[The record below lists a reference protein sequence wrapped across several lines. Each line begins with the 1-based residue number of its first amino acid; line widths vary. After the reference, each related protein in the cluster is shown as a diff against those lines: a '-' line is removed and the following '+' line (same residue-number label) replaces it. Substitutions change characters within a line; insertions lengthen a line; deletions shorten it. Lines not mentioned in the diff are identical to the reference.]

1 MRKALYFSLLL
12 LLLLLLMMGC
22 SRVEVGHK
30 GIKVN
35 LLGSDKGVQQEE
47 LGPGRYW
54 IGINEELYVFPTFTK
69 NYVWTKDRSGG
80 SPTDES
86 FTFQTIE
93 GMSVN
98 ADIGISFAVKPEKV
112 SAVFQKYRKG
122 LEEITDI
129 FLRNMVRDA
138 LVKAASTR
146 PIETVY
152 GAGKTDLIREVE
164 AAVREQTKEF
174 LEIEHIYWI
183 GELRL
188 PQVVTQAINAKIQ
201 ATQIAQQRENEVA
214 TAKAEAQKA
223 IEHARGEAEA
233 RLLNAKSEAEAIRIK
248 ADALRANS
256 DLVHLNAIEKWDGK
270 LPQIIGQGPIPFLN
284 IATQK

>member
-1 MRKALYFSLLL
+1 MRKALIISLLL
-12 LLLLLLMMGC
+12 LAGC

-54 IGINEELYVFPTFTK
+54 IGINEELYVFPTFTR
-69 NYVWTKDRSGG
+69 NYVWTRDSAEG

-86 FTFQTIE
+86 LTFQTVE

-112 SAVFQKYRKG
+112 STVFQKYRKG
-122 LEEITDI
+122 LDEITHI

-138 LVKAASTR
+138 LVKASSTK

-164 AAVREQTKEF
+164 ASVREQTKDT

-223 IEHARGEAEA
+223 IERARGEAES
-233 RLLNAKSEAEAIRIK
+233 RLLNAKAEAEAIRIK

-284 IATQK
+284 IPPQK